1 MGNERYNLGY
11 NMYVVICDSN
21 TNDNLP
27 YNINDNVNIINIA
40 DSNYKSD
47 LTIWQKLR
55 RNLSGNRDARHRYE
69 ENILDRYISKR
80 LKPVISDIKPDLAIT
95 FSTDATRILHRDV
108 RIKCP
113 TITMQHGDPNI
124 ILDKLTS
131 DTLAALNET
140 SYIQVLMS
148 SFIHES
154 MNKTGLSKEKFVVIP
169 NPIPQYKI
177 PRKQKNKCIIY
188 TSRVDDSKQQ
198 HLIIQSFAMLNE
210 KYKDWKIEFWG
221 DYTNTKKYYE
231 YCQNLIKKYGLGKQI
246 VFCGE
251 TSDVVSKLYYSK
263 IYVIASIHEGFP
275 LSLGEA
281 MSSGLPAIGLK
292 KCPAVNEL
300 IINGEN
306 GFLCDNTPYSMALSL
321 EKLMCNEKLMSE
333 MGYAAKEHMKQFSPN
348 KVWNMWD
355 SLIKT
360 TLQKM

>member
-1 MGNERYNLGY
+1 
-11 NMYVVICDSN
+11 MYVVICDSN
-21 TNDNLP
+21 TNDNIP
-27 YNINDNVNIINIA
+27 YSINDNVNIINIA

-80 LKPVISDIKPDLAIT
+80 LKPVISDIKPDLAIA

-154 MNKTGLSKEKFVVIP
+154 MNKTGLSKEKFVIIP

-177 PRKQKNKCIIY
+177 LRKQKQMY
-188 TSRVDDSKQQ
+188 HLYKQ
-198 HLIIQSFAMLNE
+198 
-210 KYKDWKIEFWG
+210 G
-221 DYTNTKKYYE
+221 R
-231 YCQNLIKKYGLGKQI
+231 
-246 VFCGE
+246 
-251 TSDVVSKLYYSK
+251 
-263 IYVIASIHEGFP
+263 
-275 LSLGEA
+275 
-281 MSSGLPAIGLK
+281 
-292 KCPAVNEL
+292 
-300 IINGEN
+300 
-306 GFLCDNTPYSMALSL
+306 
-321 EKLMCNEKLMSE
+321 
-333 MGYAAKEHMKQFSPN
+333 
-348 KVWNMWD
+348 
-355 SLIKT
+355 
-360 TLQKM
+360 